1 MSDTADLRISRRLGD
16 KSGKGRVAETLA
28 LVSTITA
35 VLSALLFLSL
45 LLAKVAVDGLPAL
58 SWRFL
63 WSYPSADPTR
73 AGIKA
78 ALFGSVYIMGLVA
91 AMAIPV
97 GVGAALY
104 LEEFGEKTRFARL
117 VELNIQN
124 LAAVPS
130 IVYGLLGAGVLVKTF
145 RMGESLITGA
155 TILTLLVLPLM
166 IVASREA
173 IRSVPPS
180 LREAAYALG
189 ATRWEVAS
197 RVVLPAA
204 SRGIVTG
211 VVLALSRA
219 IGEAAPLVTIGALT
233 YVTFEPRSL
242 SDRFTVLPIQIFNWI
257 SRPQER
263 FHQNAA
269 AAILVL
275 LGVLILFNG
284 TAVWLRARAQRAEAR
299 WRT

>member
-1 MSDTADLRISRRLGD
+1 MSIVAGTAVRRGTAT
-16 KSGKGRVAETLA
+16 GARKGRFLENLA
-28 LVSTITA
+28 AVSTITA
-35 VLSALLFLSL
+35 ILSALAFLSVL
-45 LLAKVAVDGLPAL
+45 LCKIAFDGVPAL
-58 SWRFL
+58 SWSFI
-63 WSYPSADPTR
+63 WEYPSADPSR

-78 ALFGSVYIMGLVA
+78 ALFGSVYIMVLVSV
-91 AMAIPV
+91 MAIPV
-97 GVGAALY
+97 GIGAALY
-104 LEEFGEKTRFARL
+104 LEEFGRKTRFARV

-130 IVYGLLGAGVLVKTF
+130 IVYGLLAAGILVKTL

-155 TILTLLVLPLM
+155 ITLALLVLPML

-173 IRSVPPS
+173 IRGVPPS
-180 LREAAYALG
+180 MREAAFALG

-211 VVLALSRA
+211 IVLALSRA
-219 IGEAAPLVTIGALT
+219 VGEAAPLVTIGALT

-257 SRPQER
+257 SRPQEG
-263 FHQNAA
+263 FHRKAA

-275 LGVLILFNG
+275 LVVLILFNG
-284 TAVWLRARAQRAEAR
+284 AAVWLRARAQKAEEGWRA
-299 WRT
+299 